1 MTGAPIM
8 ASHAPTQNASFL
20 KKSASNARTSASAWT
35 EERKEILRRMW
46 KSHRTS
52 GEISTRLG
60 GVSRNAVMGMV
71 NRLGLLGRG
80 GSKENHATLAE
91 AKRLLQDTL
100 QETYSAK
107 NPHHVQTLVAIGAA
121 MGGRDASA
129 LSKLLHVEEDR
140 VAQALSAFHESGVWM
155 EGDDMPGTWEDAK
168 IGNVSLA
175 MDSLVAIGTIT
186 RVRTDSGEW
195 EYRAIRD

>member
-1 MTGAPIM
+1 M
-8 ASHAPTQNASFL
+8 ASHAPTQDGSNL
-20 KKSASNARTSASAWT
+20 RRSASKARSSASAWT

-52 GEISTRLG
+52 GDISKRLG

-100 QETYSAK
+100 QEPYCRD

-129 LSKLLHVEEDR
+129 LSKLLHVDEDK
-140 VAQALSAFHESGVWM
+140 VAHALSSFHESGVWV
-155 EGDDMPGTWEDAK
+155 EGEAMPKSWEEPRT
-168 IGNVSLA
+168 GNVSLA